1 MTEEGFVHARAGQVV
16 QILRRKQER
25 IVRTKPGWP
34 PQQGPVGK
42 RRKTGGGGEE
52 REEMGVGKLA
62 GSKT

>member
-42 RRKTGGGGEE
+42 RRKTGRREE